1 MNDLVSVIIPVYNT
15 EKYLESC
22 IESILNQTYQNLE
35 IIIVD
40 DGSIDGSPVIC
51 DSYEKKDSRIKV
63 IHKENEGLGYT
74 RNCGLK
80 HATGEYVSFLDS
92 DDILDVNTYEY
103 CIREM
108 KKHQAD
114 ASFFGRKTFT
124 ESGEYTINTNIPKK
138 LIYVGKEVIEEFAKH
153 YIGWFQYEQTTPY
166 IKESSCCALYR
177 RDIIENNHLQF
188 PSERECL
195 SEDAFFN
202 MDICRN
208 AECVMIIPKD
218 FYHYRYNP
226 NSLTTKYDAERYKR
240 VVGYYHKLLEYIEK
254 FPEVT
259 DAKERVDYKFFSLVR
274 GIIKREIE
282 QSKWLEY
289 KDVIQKIKKMIS
301 YEEVILASAKI
312 DVDKVD
318 KNTRIFVSWIK
329 NKRCFIIYLFYK
341 VRKVFS

>member
-1 MNDLVSVIIPVYNT
+1 MNDLVSVIIPIYNT

-22 IESILNQTYQNLE
+22 IESILNQTHQSLE
-35 IIIVD
+35 VILVD
-40 DGSIDGSPVIC
+40 DGSSDRSPAIC
-51 DSYEKKDSRIKV
+51 DTFAEKDSRIKV

-80 HATGEYVSFLDS
+80 YATGEYVSFLDS
-92 DDILDVNTYEY
+92 DDILDEDTYEY

-108 KKHQAD
+108 NKYQAD
-114 ASFFGRKTFT
+114 ACFFGRKTFT
-124 ESGEYTINTNIPKK
+124 EAGEYSVNTNIPEK
-138 LIYVGKEVIEEFAKH
+138 LTYRGREVAEEFSKH
-153 YIGWFQYEQTTPY
+153 YIGWLQHEQTMPY

-177 RDIIENNHLQF
+177 RKIIEKNSLNF

-208 AECVMIIPKD
+208 AGCVIIIPKD
-218 FYHYRYNP
+218 FYNYRYNP
-226 NSLTTKYDAERYKR
+226 NSLTTKYDAERFKR
-240 VVGYYHKLLEYIEK
+240 VVGYYHKLVEYIEK

-259 DAKERVDYKFFSLVR
+259 DARERVDYKFLALVR

-282 QSKWLEY
+282 QSKWIEFKDLIY
-289 KDVIQKIKKMIS
+289 KLREIIS
-301 YEEVILASAKI
+301 YKEVSLVAAKI
-312 DVDKVD
+312 DINKVD
-318 KNTRIFVSWIK
+318 KNTKIFLSWIK
-329 NKRCFIIYLFYK
+329 NKRCIIIYLFYK

>member
-1 MNDLVSVIIPVYNT
+1 MSDLVSVIIPVYNT

-22 IESILNQTYQNLE
+22 IESILHQNYQNIE
-35 IIIVD
+35 IILVD
-40 DGSIDGSPVIC
+40 DGSTDYSPTIC
-51 DSYEKKDSRIKV
+51 DSFAKKDGRIKV

-80 HATGEYVSFLDS
+80 YASGVYVSFLDS
-92 DDILDVNTYEY
+92 DDILDENTYEY

-108 KKHQAD
+108 EKHQAD
-114 ASFFGRKTFT
+114 ACFFGRKTFT
-124 ESGEYTINTNIPKK
+124 ESGEYTVNENIPEK
-138 LIYVGKEVIEEFAKH
+138 LVYRGREVAEEFSKH
-153 YIGWFQYEQTTPY
+153 YIGWFQHEQTTPY

-177 RDIIENNHLQF
+177 RDIIEKNYIQF

-208 AECVMIIPKD
+208 TGCVIIIPEN

-226 NSLTTKYDAERYKR
+226 NSLTTKYDAERFKR
-240 VVGYYHKLLEYIEK
+240 VVGYYQKLLEYIEK
-254 FPEVT
+254 FPEVV
-259 DAKERVDYKFFSLVR
+259 DARERVDYKFFALVR

-282 QSKWLEY
+282 QSKWSEC
-289 KDVIQKIKKMIS
+289 KDVIHKVREIAS
-301 YEEVILASAKI
+301 YEEVVGVSSKI
-312 DVDKVD
+312 NAERMD
-318 KNTRIFVSWIK
+318 KNTQIFLSWIK
-329 NKRCFIIYLFYK
+329 NRRCIIIYLFYK